1 MMLITPSRR
10 IPPSSTSQDLS
21 SSLDSQDAERS
32 TDFPT
37 ATQEPKACGATVSAV
52 HNKLPMPETLKGYV
66 VMLHH
71 QEVGTFAPSFRTM
84 DEAEEFSNAMRLV
97 TTNVA
102 VSEPVPVVSTRGLI
116 QEDASTPHDPS
127 GLDWDQKFK
136 QHINC
141 PSAAML
147 NLLYDNSPQ

>member
-1 MMLITPSRR
+1 MS
-10 IPPSSTSQDLS
+10 
-21 SSLDSQDAERS
+21 
-32 TDFPT
+32 
-37 ATQEPKACGATVSAV
+37 
-52 HNKLPMPETLKGYV
+52 ETLKGYV

-97 TTNVA
+97 TTDVA
-102 VSEPVPVVSTRGLI
+102 VSEPVPVVSANALI
-116 QEDASTPHDPS
+116 QEDASTPHNPLR
-127 GLDWDQKFK
+127 LDWNQELMR
-136 QHINC
+136 HTNC